1 MWHLTLRNLLAH
13 RGRFA
18 LTLLAVVLSVTFISG
33 SLMLTDT
40 SERLL
45 EDQFRT
51 ASAGVDITIRDAAAF
66 DSAMGVEVER
76 DPLAAGLLDQVAQVP
91 GVGQAHPV
99 ADGQGVLEVGG
110 EAVVPAGASLL
121 SSYSPE
127 PLGAFTVRQGRAP
140 ENDGEVAIDLAT
152 ARTAGVAPGD
162 TVAVLTDHRTILKV
176 VGLVGFAEADG
187 MPGATV
193 ALVPLHEA
201 QRMLGTTGGYSEILV
216 TTTDDAS
223 VQDVLDQLRTRLG
236 ERYAVSSA
244 QDSAAASASAAQEQI
259 GSLTMVLTA
268 MSAAALLVGAMLIAN
283 TFAIVTNQRRREIA
297 LLRAA
302 GATTG
307 QVSRSILGEALVI
320 GLLGSALGVG
330 MGVLAADGLRTLG
343 AAFGTDLPDGPTVLS
358 ASTVVISLLLG
369 LGVTLVSAVG
379 AARRVARVAPV
390 EALRDSA
397 EASPATRARGRKR
410 SALRLL
416 PLGAGL
422 AGTAAVLAGA
432 PALVLVPAAL
442 ATVAG
447 IALLGPAVTPV
458 LAQVVG
464 APLAR
469 MGLPGR
475 LARQS
480 AARAPR
486 RTTATAM
493 ALALSLALIAFMTV
507 VATSLKE
514 GLSGTYRETV
524 TADLVIESSRAEM
537 LGGLSPHVVQ
547 EVDGLAEIATTS
559 RVRYGHWL
567 DGGTTSAL
575 TALDPD
581 TVTEVTDLDL
591 VAGSL
596 DALDSGGVVV
606 AQSVAAERGL
616 AVGDTVEMTFSYTG
630 DQQLEVVGILES
642 LDAQALSTSW
652 FVSLETYAEHF
663 TEDMDASVLLRV
675 ADGVDVE
682 EAAAAV
688 EAALVDHPTADVRDQ
703 ATAAAARGATVQQVL
718 GLVTVLLVLTVIIA
732 LLGITNTLALSVSER
747 TREIGLLRAVGASRA
762 QVAWMIRAEAVLV
775 AALASLLGLGLGVG
789 LGAATVR
796 ALGQQAPLAV
806 ALPTGR
812 LALVVAVALAA
823 GLLAGLLPA
832 RRAARIDVLRAI
844 TTH

>member
-45 EDQFRT
+45 ENQFRT

-76 DPLAAGLLDQVAQVP
+76 DPLPADLLERVAQVP
-91 GVGQAHPV
+91 GVAQAHPV
-99 ADGQGVLEVGG
+99 ADGQGVLEVDG
-110 EAVVPAGASLL
+110 EAVVPTGASLL

-127 PLGAFTVRQGRAP
+127 PFGAFTVRDGRAP
-140 ENDGEVAIDLAT
+140 VNDGEVALDVTT
-152 ARTAGVAPGD
+152 ARTAGVEPGD
-162 TVAVLTDHRTILKV
+162 TVAVLTDRRTTLEV

-193 ALVPLHEA
+193 ALVPLQDA
-201 QRMLGTTGGYSEILV
+201 QRMLETAGGYSEILV
-216 TTTDDAS
+216 TTAES
-223 VQDVLDQLRTRLG
+223 AAVEDVLSGLRTTLG
-236 ERYAVSSA
+236 ERYAVASA

-259 GSLTMVLTA
+259 GSLSMVLTA

-307 QVSRSILGEALVI
+307 QVSRSILGEALVMGI
-320 GLLGSALGVG
+320 LGSVLGIAV
-330 MGVLAADGLRTLG
+330 GVLAADGLRQLG
-343 AAFGTDLPDGPTVLS
+343 AAFGTDLPDGPTVVS
-358 ASTVVISLLLG
+358 PSTVAVSLALG

-397 EASPATRARGRKR
+397 EAAPDTDARSRVR
-410 SALRLL
+410 STLRLL
-416 PLGAGL
+416 PLL
-422 AGTAAVLAGA
+422 AGMAGVAAVIAGA
-432 PALVLVPAAL
+432 PALVLVPAAV

-447 IALLGPAVTPV
+447 IALQGPSVTPV
-458 LAQVVG
+458 LARLVG
-464 APLAR
+464 APLAQ

-537 LGGLSPHVVQ
+537 LGGLSPHVVE
-547 EVDGLAEIATTS
+547 EVDRLPEVDLTS

-567 DGGTTSAL
+567 DDGTTSAL
-575 TALDPD
+575 TAVDPA
-581 TVTEVTDLDL
+581 TLTQVTDLDL
-591 VAGSL
+591 TAGSL
-596 DALDSGGVVV
+596 HALDTGGVVV
-606 AQSVAAERGL
+606 AQSVADERGL
-616 AVGDTVEMTFSYTG
+616 TVGDTVEMTFSYTG
-630 DQQLEVVGILES
+630 EQQLEVVGILES

-652 FVSLETYAEHF
+652 FVSLDTFSEHF

-675 ADGVDVE
+675 ADGVDIDT
-682 EAAAAV
+682 AAAAV
-688 EAALVDHPTADVRDQ
+688 KAALVDHPTADVRDQ
-703 ATAAAARGATVQQVL
+703 ATAAAARGATVEQVL
-718 GLVTVLLVLTVIIA
+718 GLVTVLLVLTVVIA

-747 TREIGLLRAVGASRA
+747 TREIGLLRAVGASRQ
-762 QVAWMIRAEAVLV
+762 QVGWMIRAEAVLV
-775 AALASLLGLGLGVG
+775 AALASLLGLGLGIG
-789 LGAATVR
+789 LGAATVT

-812 LALVVAVALAA
+812 LALIVAVALAA

-844 TTH
+844 TTQ

>member
-13 RGRFA
+13 RGRFV

-76 DPLAAGLLDQVAQVP
+76 DPLPADLLEKVAQAP

-99 ADGQGVLEVGG
+99 ADGQGVLEVDG
-110 EAVVPAGASLL
+110 EAVVPTGASLL

-127 PLGAFTVRQGRAP
+127 PLGAFTVRSGRAP
-140 ENDGEVAIDLAT
+140 ENEGEVAIDVAT

-162 TVAVLTDHRTILKV
+162 TVAILTDRRTTLEV
-176 VGLVGFAEADG
+176 VGLVGFAESDG

-193 ALVPLHEA
+193 ALVLLQDA
-201 QRMLGTTGGYSEILV
+201 QRMLETAGGYSEILV
-216 TTTDDAS
+216 TAADGAS
-223 VQDVLDQLRTRLG
+223 VQDVLSQLRTTLG
-236 ERYAVSSA
+236 ERYAVASA
-244 QDSAAASASAAQEQI
+244 QDSAAASAAAAQEQI
-259 GSLTMVLTA
+259 GSLSMVLTA

-307 QVSRSILGEALVI
+307 QVSRSVLGEALVI
-320 GLLGSALGVG
+320 GLLGSGLGVALGV
-330 MGVLAADGLRTLG
+330 LTADGLREIG
-343 AAFGTDLPDGPTVLS
+343 AAFGTDLPAGATVLS
-358 ASTVVISLLLG
+358 PSTVAISLVLG
-369 LGVTLVSAVG
+369 LGITLVSAVG

-397 EASPATRARGRKR
+397 EASPATPARNRVR
-410 SALRLL
+410 STLRLL

-432 PALVLVPAAL
+432 PALVLVPAAV

-447 IALLGPAVTPV
+447 LALLGPAVTPV
-458 LAQVVG
+458 LARVVG

-469 MGLPGR
+469 MGLSGR

-507 VATSLKE
+507 LATSLRE

-524 TADLVIESSRAEM
+524 TAGLVIESSRAEM
-537 LGGLSPHVVQ
+537 LGGLSPHVVEEVNRLP
-547 EVDGLAEIATTS
+547 EVDLTS

-567 DGGTTSAL
+567 DDGTTSAL
-575 TALDPD
+575 TAVDPA
-581 TVTEVTDLDL
+581 TLAEVTDLDFT
-591 VAGSL
+591 AGSL
-596 DALDSGGVVV
+596 DALDTGGVVV

-616 AVGDTVEMTFSYTG
+616 TVGDTVEMTFSYTG

-675 ADGVDVE
+675 TDDVDVDT
-682 EAAAAV
+682 AAAAV

-703 ATAAAARGATVQQVL
+703 AAAAAARGDTVQQVL

-747 TREIGLLRAVGASRA
+747 TREIGLLRAVGASRQ
-762 QVAWMIRAEAVLV
+762 QVSWMIRAEAVLV
-775 AALASLLGLGLGVG
+775 AALASILGLGLGVG
-789 LGAATVR
+789 LGAATVA

-806 ALPTGR
+806 ALPAGR
-812 LALVVAVALAA
+812 LALIVAVALAA

-844 TTH
+844 TTQ